1 MFYTSLIHIIVANMP
16 SIFTK
21 IVNGEIPC
29 HKIYETDNVLAFL
42 DINPVNPGHTLVIP
56 KQEVDDLFDLDKAVY
71 AELMEVVRK
80 VAKAVQK
87 AKNPLRVGLM
97 VLGFDVA
104 HAHVHVIPL
113 QQSGDLMTRRMV
125 NPDLPERGKEEL
137 EGDAREVTGAME
149 A

>member
-1 MFYTSLIHIIVANMP
+1 MA

-21 IVNGEIPC
+21 IVRGEIPC
-29 HKIYETDNVLAFL
+29 HKVYETDNVLAFL

-56 KQEVDDLFDLDKAVY
+56 KREIENLFDLDEDLY
-71 AELMEVVRK
+71 TELMGVVRK
-80 VAKAVQK
+80 VSKAVQK

-97 VLGFDVA
+97 VLGFDVP

-125 NPDLPERGKEEL
+125 NPDMPMRTQEDLKMDAEEVAAEL
-137 EGDAREVTGAME
+137 
-149 A
+149 

>member
-1 MFYTSLIHIIVANMP
+1 MS

-56 KQEVDDLFDLDKAVY
+56 KEEIDDLFDLKPEVY

-104 HAHVHVIPL
+104 HAHVHVLPL

-125 NPDLPERGKEEL
+125 NPDLPERGQSELGTDAEEIVAEL
-137 EGDAREVTGAME
+137 
-149 A
+149 